1 MLHTRTGGRFMSFV
15 TKAAMVGIV
24 LTATTIRPAWAELSP
39 PPVQP
44 ALDQAIEQYIR
55 SHPEVIVQALQS
67 LELKRQE
74 EERLRVTQAIA
85 TNEKELLEDP
95 ASPVSGNV
103 VDGGVTVIEFFDY
116 RCGYCKRVAGT
127 VTQLQKDEPGV
138 RVVYKNLPIL
148 GDASVFAARAAL
160 AAQEQGKHQ
169 AFHEAMLATENELT
183 REEVFIIAERVGL
196 DAKKL
201 EADMHLPDGN
211 AQLIAIVIWPDNSV
225 FPEHRGLSWA
235 RNYNLVPL
243 SDEPQ
248 EPRST
253 GEDDALGTRKIDHRS
268 REIRVHSSR
277 DVWPSVGVSGQ
288 PSSPHWKILSLTLF
302 HHFIP

>member
-1 MLHTRTGGRFMSFV
+1 MLHVRTGGRFMCFV

-74 EERLRVTQAIA
+74 EERIRLTQAIA
-85 TNEKELLEDP
+85 TNQKELLEDP

-138 RVVYKNLPIL
+138 RVVYKNFPIL

-183 REEVFIIAERVGL
+183 KEEVFVIAERVGL

-201 EADMHLPDGN
+201 EADMHSPDW
-211 AQLIAIVIWPDNSV
+211 QRAIDRNSD
-225 FPEHRGLSWA
+225 LA
-235 RNYNLVPL
+235 RRLGISGTPGFVVGKELQFGALDLTSLKNLVA
-243 SDEPQ
+243 
-248 EPRST
+248 RARMT
-253 GEDDALGTRKIDHRS
+253 H
-268 REIRVHSSR
+268 
-277 DVWPSVGVSGQ
+277 
-288 PSSPHWKILSLTLF
+288 
-302 HHFIP
+302 

>member
-1 MLHTRTGGRFMSFV
+1 MLHARTGGRFMCFV

-74 EERLRVTQAIA
+74 EERIRLTQAIA
-85 TNEKELLEDP
+85 TNQKELLEDP

-138 RVVYKNLPIL
+138 RVVYKNFPIL
-148 GDASVFAARAAL
+148 GDA
-160 AAQEQGKHQ
+160 
-169 AFHEAMLATENELT
+169 
-183 REEVFIIAERVGL
+183 
-196 DAKKL
+196 AKKL
-201 EADMHLPDGN
+201 EADMHSPDW
-211 AQLIAIVIWPDNSV
+211 QRAIDRNSD
-225 FPEHRGLSWA
+225 LA
-235 RNYNLVPL
+235 RRLGISGTPGFVVGKELQFGALDLTSLKNLVARARMTNYVP
-243 SDEPQ
+243 EN
-248 EPRST
+248 R
-253 GEDDALGTRKIDHRS
+253 
-268 REIRVHSSR
+268 
-277 DVWPSVGVSGQ
+277 PS
-288 PSSPHWKILSLTLF
+288 IT
-302 HHFIP
+302 

>member
-1 MLHTRTGGRFMSFV
+1 MLQARTGGRFTCFI
-15 TKAAMVGIV
+15 TKAAMVGIL

-74 EERLRVTQAIA
+74 EERIRVTQAIA
-85 TNEKELLEDP
+85 THQKELLEDP
-95 ASPVSGNV
+95 ASPVSGN

-116 RCGYCKRVAGT
+116 RCGYCKRVAGA

-138 RVVYKNLPIL
+138 RVVYKNFPIL

-169 AFHEAMLATENELT
+169 AFHEAMLATEHELT
-183 REEVFIIAERVGL
+183 KEEVFVIAERVGL

-201 EADMHLPDGN
+201 EADMHSPEW
-211 AQLIAIVIWPDNSV
+211 QRAIDRNSDLA
-225 FPEHRGLSWA
+225 RGLGISGTPGFVVGNELQYGALDLTSLKSLVA
-235 RNYNLVPL
+235 RA
-243 SDEPQ
+243 
-248 EPRST
+248 RMT
-253 GEDDALGTRKIDHRS
+253 H
-268 REIRVHSSR
+268 
-277 DVWPSVGVSGQ
+277 
-288 PSSPHWKILSLTLF
+288 
-302 HHFIP
+302 

>member
-1 MLHTRTGGRFMSFV
+1 MLHARTGGRFMCFV
-15 TKAAMVGIV
+15 TQAAMVGIV

-74 EERLRVTQAIA
+74 EERIRLTQAIA
-85 TNEKELLEDP
+85 TNQKELLEDP

-138 RVVYKNLPIL
+138 RVVYKNFPIL

-183 REEVFIIAERVGL
+183 KEEVFVIAERVGL

-201 EADMHLPDGN
+201 EADMHSPDW
-211 AQLIAIVIWPDNSV
+211 QRAIDRNSD
-225 FPEHRGLSWA
+225 LA
-235 RNYNLVPL
+235 RRLGMSGTPGFVVGKELQYGALDLTSLKNLVA
-243 SDEPQ
+243 
-248 EPRST
+248 RARMT
-253 GEDDALGTRKIDHRS
+253 H
-268 REIRVHSSR
+268 
-277 DVWPSVGVSGQ
+277 
-288 PSSPHWKILSLTLF
+288 
-302 HHFIP
+302 